1 MQNCGSWTEH
11 GMRHFIATVCTVLMA
26 GVAAAQETGLV
37 TLQTR
42 QDSAGWEAV
51 GRLDIAGKGFC
62 TAALIRERLI
72 LTAAHCLYDTDGSLV
87 AADRFSFRA
96 GLRDGRAAAT
106 RGVTRA
112 VAHPDY
118 IHTGGVT
125 RPAAVPMDI
134 AVLELDRP
142 IRETRLRPYLI
153 AQRPLTGD
161 EVGVVSYGRGREDA
175 PSLQEVCNVLGRQTG
190 VIIMTCDVDY
200 GSSGSPVFIMHQG
213 ETRIASVVSA
223 MGAVGGEKVA
233 LGTSLEGPLNRLMAH
248 FASQAP
254 ARPGGSQR
262 VMTSG
267 TRNDTGA
274 KFVTVD

>member
-1 MQNCGSWTEH
+1 
-11 GMRHFIATVCTVLMA
+11 MRHFIVTLFMA
-26 GVAAAQETGLV
+26 LTGTIALAQESALV

-42 QDSAGWEAV
+42 QASQGWEAV

-72 LTAAHCLYDTDGSLV
+72 LTAAHCLYDSDGSLV
-87 AADRFSFRA
+87 AAERFSFRA

-106 RGVTRA
+106 RGVIRA

-118 IHTGGVT
+118 IHTGGAT
-125 RPAAVPMDI
+125 RPAAVAMDI
-134 AVLELDRP
+134 AVLELDLP

-153 AQRPLTGD
+153 ADRPLAGD
-161 EVGVVSYGRGREDA
+161 EVGVVSYRRGREDV

-200 GSSGSPVFIMHQG
+200 GSSGSPVFIMRDG

-223 MGAVGGEKVA
+223 MAQVGGEKVS
-233 LGTSLEGPLNRLMAH
+233 LGTSLEAPLRRLMAH
-248 FASQAP
+248 FASQGP

-262 VMTSG
+262 IMPQG
-267 TRNDTGA
+267 ARNDTGA